1 MTADELDEAAAAICR
16 QYQELGLVSYVCR
29 TTPEGNVR
37 MIGMQLPAETVT
49 WLLRTAANA
58 YEGEVS
64 NIVRN

>member
-1 MTADELDEAAAAICR
+1 
-16 QYQELGLVSYVCR
+16 
-29 TTPEGNVR
+29 